1 MKGHEGM
8 ARSRRPR
15 AFSLIILALSLI
27 TAAGCSKEE
36 LGRIGQTPQDF
47 TLEELHG
54 RRNVS
59 LSDYRGKNIFIFF
72 WTEGCVF
79 CQTNNIIIVNDIFLK
94 GKMAGLEVFSI
105 NIAEPRGDVAEFVQ
119 QKGLIF
125 PTLMDKDASVTRRI
139 FGVYVVPTLFIIDTN
154 GVIKD
159 KAYGYLSEQGL
170 WDFVN
175 PYLKGKGS

>member
-1 MKGHEGM
+1 MKGHGGM
-8 ARSRRPR
+8 VRSGRPR

-27 TAAGCSKEE
+27 AAGGCSKEE
-36 LGRIGQTPQDF
+36 VGRIGQSPQDF
-47 TLEELHG
+47 TLEELHE
-54 RRNVS
+54 RRRVS
-59 LSDYRGKNIFIFF
+59 LSDYRGKNVFIFF

-79 CQTNNIIIVNDIFLK
+79 CQTNNIVIVNDIFLK
-94 GKMAGLEVFSI
+94 GKMTGLEVFSI

-159 KAYGYLSEQGL
+159 KAYGYLSEKGL

-175 PYLKGKGS
+175 PYLTKRG

>member
-1 MKGHEGM
+1 M
-8 ARSRRPR
+8 AGTSRFRHIPW
-15 AFSLIILALSLI
+15 IILALYALLSY
-27 TAAGCSKEE
+27 GCSKEE
-36 LGRIGQTPQDF
+36 LGRIGQKPQDF
-47 TLEELHG
+47 TLEELHR

-59 LSDYRGKNIFIFF
+59 LSDYKGKNIFIFF

-79 CQTNNIIIVNDIFLK
+79 CQTNNIVIVNDIFLK
-94 GKMAGLEVFSI
+94 GKMTGLEVFSI
-105 NIAEPRGDVAEFVQ
+105 NIAEPRGDVAEFAQ

-125 PTLMDKDASVTRRI
+125 PTLMDKDASVTRKI

-175 PYLKGKGS
+175 PYLAKKG

>member
-27 TAAGCSKEE
+27 TAAACSKEE
-36 LGRIGQTPQDF
+36 PGKLGQVIPDF
-47 TLEELHG
+47 TLEELRG
-54 RRNVS
+54 RQIS
-59 LSDYRGKNIFIFF
+59 LSEYKGKNVFIFF

-79 CQTNNIIIVNDIFLK
+79 CQTENIIIVNDIFLK
-94 GKMAGLEVFSI
+94 GKMTGLEVFSI
-105 NIAEPRGDVAEFVQ
+105 NIAEPKGDVAEFVQ

-125 PTLMDKDASVTRRI
+125 PVLMDKDASVTRKI

-170 WDFVN
+170 RDFVN
-175 PYLKGKGS
+175 PYLKGKDS